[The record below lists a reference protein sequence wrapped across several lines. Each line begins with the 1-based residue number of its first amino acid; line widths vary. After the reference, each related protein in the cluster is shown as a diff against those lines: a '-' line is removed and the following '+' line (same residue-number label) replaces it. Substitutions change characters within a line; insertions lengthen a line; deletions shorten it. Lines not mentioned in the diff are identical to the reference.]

1 MADVTKFFDKEFEQ
15 HEFGA
20 LADAPVEAISGLS
33 SGDAAAL
40 KSALGIETIRD
51 LAENKF
57 VLVAQAVVALS
68 RSSQK

>member
-1 MADVTKFFDKEFEQ
+1 MADVTKFFDKQYEQQEFS
-15 HEFGA
+15 A

-33 SGDAAAL
+33 QGDADAL
-40 KSALGIETIRD
+40 KQALGIKTIRD

-68 RSSQK
+68 RTSGK